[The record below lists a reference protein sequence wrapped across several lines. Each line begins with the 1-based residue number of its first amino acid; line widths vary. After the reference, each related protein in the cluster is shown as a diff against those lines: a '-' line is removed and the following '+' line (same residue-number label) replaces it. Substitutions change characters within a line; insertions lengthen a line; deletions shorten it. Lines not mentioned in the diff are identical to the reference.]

1 MEGCDC
7 DSRDHVEQFVGVCL
21 MPDVVI
27 DNAQIFAWKYSVN
40 VTTGKCSEFM
50 VMKGIFPWNEINYF

>member
-1 MEGCDC
+1 MLPMMWLIRVNRIQMIRRESKLSMEGCDC

-27 DNAQIFAWKYSVN
+27 DNAQIFA
-40 VTTGKCSEFM
+40 
-50 VMKGIFPWNEINYF
+50 